1 MMVSSSAW
9 EEGIHDFAENFHSQS
24 GGVIVLAS
32 GPSAGDFPL
41 EEFTELPGLAMNGSI
56 VKCSSAGIS
65 PYFYLCDDDSFVEE
79 RALLAKDGVE
89 RAQNVAMTAS
99 CFQILETLYPGIL
112 SGKNLYLLKRVNRVN
127 GKPAMS
133 DRRFAWSIRRDPDLF
148 SGFSL
153 LSKKPNRIGFSR
165 NLSKGYFGSRT
176 IPFAALQLACHLGFN
191 KAFLVGV
198 DLTPAAGRFYEQ
210 GANALPTT
218 IAEDFHKY
226 ILPSFTL
233 MSNRVIRKG
242 EFEVFNL
249 SENSRLPASVITKIT
264 ADDMVKLLSRDTARV

>member
-1 MMVSSSAW
+1 MMAPSSAW
-9 EEGIHDFAENFHSQS
+9 DEGTRDFSDNFHSQS
-24 GGVIVLAS
+24 GDVIVLAS

-41 EEFTELPGLAMNGSI
+41 EKFAELPVLAMNGSI
-56 VKCSSAGIS
+56 VKCAAAGIS

-99 CFQILETLYPGIL
+99 CFQILETIFPGIL
-112 SGKNLYLLKRVNRVN
+112 SGKNLYVLKRVNRVN

-153 LSKKPNRIGFSR
+153 FSKKPNRIGFSR

-176 IPFAALQLACHLGFN
+176 IPFAGLQLVAHLGFERV
-191 KAFLVGV
+191 FLVGV
-198 DLTPAAGRFYEQ
+198 DLNPSAGRFYES
-210 GANALPTT
+210 GRKALPSTLD
-218 IAEDFHKY
+218 EDYPKY
-226 ILPSFTL
+226 ILPSFE
-233 MSNRVIRKG
+233 MMANQVMAEGR
-242 EFEVFNL
+242 FEVYNL
-249 SENSRLPASVITKIT
+249 STNSRLPDSLIRKISIT
-264 ADDMVKLLSRDTARV
+264 DMEKLLP